1 MKYSIENITKE
12 DIAIATKYNSTYK
25 ELVSAYDLV
34 EIIGNDPIMNNKA
47 CIALVAYK
55 LGQIQGKREERA
67 RRREKQ
73 YMNNRKVLEEQRK
86 LLAEIDNLAANRK
99 ANNMTKCTELENEF
113 YKLLKALNDK
123 SSNRGIHGKDTN

>member
-12 DIAIATKYNSTYK
+12 DIAIATKYNATYK

-34 EIIGNDPIMNNKA
+34 EIIENDPMYNKA
-47 CIALVAYK
+47 CIALFAYK
-55 LGQIQGKREERA
+55 LGQMQGKREERA
-67 RRREKQ
+67 RKREKQ
-73 YMNNRKVLEEQRK
+73 YMENRKVLEEQRK

-99 ANNMTKCTELENEF
+99 ANNMAKCTELENEF

-123 SSNRGIHGKDTN
+123 SSNRGIYGKDTN